1 MVPKTIF
8 SEFDELI
15 EKAKLPKINPE
26 IIKVREIMIKLFKY
40 EFKSIFATRKTELIA
55 KKIGAIENTRNL
67 MYFKK
72 IPLIYD
78 SKHVVL
84 LTYLLVWSR

>member
-1 MVPKTIF
+1 M
-8 SEFDELI
+8 
-15 EKAKLPKINPE
+15 
-26 IIKVREIMIKLFKY
+26 
-40 EFKSIFATRKTELIA
+40 RKTELKA

-78 SKHVVL
+78 SKYVVL